1 MWLLV
6 YVMIS
11 RFIVS
16 MRLILF
22 FLISTSISA
31 QELSSLQK
39 WEKIL
44 QTPELLKYFDG
55 VFEHLGITIK
65 ETGESFTIHHQGD
78 NFSFQKGIIKEQVD
92 FIVPLELQN
101 IQNMVNHAKDG
112 RISVDESWR
121 ILNVLF
127 TPMTEVTLKT
137 PVLAVNWRRK
147 LAGVE
152 DLTHV
157 YLLNPSGEQASSHT
171 LVYIKGQWLVLK
183 GLHGDPR
190 RIYKMTPEQ
199 SLEYQRRIF
208 SAMKENS
215 LWNWWKF
222 SRWYKKWRKTCSVD
236 TKS

>member
-1 MWLLV
+1 
-6 YVMIS
+6 
-11 RFIVS
+11 
-16 MRLILF
+16 MRL
-22 FLISTSISA
+22 FLLLLLSISINA
-31 QELSSLQK
+31 QEVSSLQK

-44 QTPELLKYFDG
+44 QTPELLNYFNG
-55 VFEHLGITIK
+55 VFENLGIKIK

-78 NFSFQKGIIKEQVD
+78 SFYFEKGIIEEKVD

-101 IQNMVNHAKDG
+101 IENMVRHAKDG
-112 RISVDESWR
+112 QISADESWR

-127 TPMTEVTLKT
+127 TPMTRVTLEA

-157 YLLNPSGEQASSHT
+157 YLLNPSGEEASIHT
-171 LVYIKGQWLVLK
+171 LVYVKGQWLVLK
-183 GLHGDPR
+183 GLHGDAR
-190 RIYKMTPEQ
+190 RIYRMTPDQ
-199 SLEYQRRIF
+199 SLEYQRNVF
-208 SAMKENS
+208 SAMKKNS

-236 TKS
+236 TGI

>member
-1 MWLLV
+1 
-6 YVMIS
+6 
-11 RFIVS
+11 
-16 MRLILF
+16 MRKTLLF
-22 FLISTSISA
+22 FLSISINA

-44 QTPELLKYFDG
+44 QTSELLNYFDG
-55 VFEHLGITIK
+55 VFDHLGITIR
-65 ETGESFTIHHQGD
+65 ETGESFTIHHLGD
-78 NFSFQKGIIKEQVD
+78 SFSFNKGIIKEKVD

-101 IQNMVNHAKDG
+101 IENMVMHAKDG
-112 RISVDESWR
+112 QISVDESWR

-127 TPMTEVTLKT
+127 TPMTKVTLEA
-137 PVLAVNWRRK
+137 PVLRVNWRKK

-157 YLLNPSGEQASSHT
+157 HLLNPSGKEASSHT
-171 LVYIKGQWLVLK
+171 SVYVKGQWLVLK
-183 GLHGDPR
+183 GLHGDAR
-190 RIYKMTPEQ
+190 RIYRMTPEQ

-208 SAMKENS
+208 SAMKKNS

-222 SRWYKKWRKTCSVD
+222 SRWYKKWRKTCSID

>member
-1 MWLLV
+1 
-6 YVMIS
+6 
-11 RFIVS
+11 
-16 MRLILF
+16 MRL
-22 FLISTSISA
+22 FLLLLLSISIYA
-31 QELSSLQK
+31 QEVSSLQK

-44 QTPELLKYFDG
+44 QTPELLNYFNG
-55 VFEHLGITIK
+55 VFENLGIKIK

-78 NFSFQKGIIKEQVD
+78 SFYFEKGIIEEKVD

-101 IQNMVNHAKDG
+101 IENMVRHAKDG
-112 RISVDESWR
+112 QISADESWR

-127 TPMTEVTLKT
+127 TPMTRVTLEA

-157 YLLNPSGEQASSHT
+157 YLLNPSGEEASIHT
-171 LVYIKGQWLVLK
+171 LVYVKGQWLVLK
-183 GLHGDPR
+183 GLHGDAR
-190 RIYKMTPEQ
+190 RIYRMTPDQ
-199 SLEYQRRIF
+199 SLEYQRNVF
-208 SAMKENS
+208 SAMKKNS

-236 TKS
+236 TGI

>member
-1 MWLLV
+1 M
-6 YVMIS
+6 MGK
-11 RFIVS
+11 FIKE
-16 MRLILF
+16 MRIFFL
-22 FLISTSISA
+22 FLISTSIYG
-31 QELSSLQK
+31 QEVSSLQK

-44 QTPELLKYFDG
+44 QTPELLNYFNG
-55 VFEHLGITIK
+55 VFDHLGIEIK

-78 NFSFQKGIIKEQVD
+78 IFTFEKGIVKEKVD

-101 IQNMVNHAKDG
+101 IENMIKHAKDG
-112 RISVDESWR
+112 EISDNESWR

-127 TPMTEVTLKT
+127 TPMTRVTLET

-157 YLLNPSGEQASSHT
+157 YLLNPSGEEASVHT
-171 LVYIKGQWLVLK
+171 LVYVKGQWLVLK
-183 GLHGDPR
+183 GVHGDAR

-199 SLEYQRRIF
+199 SIEYQRKIF
-208 SAMKENS
+208 SAMKKNS

-222 SRWYKKWRKTCSVD
+222 SRWYKNWRKTCSVN
-236 TKS
+236 TGI

>member
-1 MWLLV
+1 M
-6 YVMIS
+6 MGK
-11 RFIVS
+11 FIKE
-16 MRLILF
+16 MRIFFL
-22 FLISTSISA
+22 FLISTSIYG
-31 QELSSLQK
+31 QEVSSLQK

-44 QTPELLKYFDG
+44 QTPELLNYFNG
-55 VFEHLGITIK
+55 VFDHLGIEIK

-78 NFSFQKGIIKEQVD
+78 SFTFEKGIVKEKVD

-101 IQNMVNHAKDG
+101 IYNMIKHTKDG
-112 RISVDESWR
+112 EISDNESWR

-127 TPMTEVTLKT
+127 TPMTRVTLET

-157 YLLNPSGEQASSHT
+157 YLLNPSGEEASVHT
-171 LVYIKGQWLVLK
+171 LVYVKGQWLVLK
-183 GLHGDPR
+183 GVHGDAR

-199 SLEYQRRIF
+199 SIEYQRKIF
-208 SAMKENS
+208 SAMKKNS

-222 SRWYKKWRKTCSVD
+222 SRWYKNWRKTCSVD
-236 TKS
+236 TGI

>member
-1 MWLLV
+1 
-6 YVMIS
+6 
-11 RFIVS
+11 
-16 MRLILF
+16 MRL
-22 FLISTSISA
+22 FLLLLLSISINA
-31 QELSSLQK
+31 QEVSSLQK

-44 QTPELLKYFDG
+44 QTPELLNYFNG
-55 VFEHLGITIK
+55 VFENLGIKIK

-78 NFSFQKGIIKEQVD
+78 SFYFEKGIIEEKVD

-101 IQNMVNHAKDG
+101 IENMVRHAKDG
-112 RISVDESWR
+112 QISADESWR

-127 TPMTEVTLKT
+127 TPMTRVTLQT

-157 YLLNPSGEQASSHT
+157 YLLNPSGEEASIHT
-171 LVYIKGQWLVLK
+171 LVYVKGQWLVLK
-183 GLHGDPR
+183 GLHGDAR
-190 RIYKMTPEQ
+190 RIYRMTPDQ
-199 SLEYQRRIF
+199 SLEYQRKVF
-208 SAMKENS
+208 SAMKKNS

-236 TKS
+236 TGI